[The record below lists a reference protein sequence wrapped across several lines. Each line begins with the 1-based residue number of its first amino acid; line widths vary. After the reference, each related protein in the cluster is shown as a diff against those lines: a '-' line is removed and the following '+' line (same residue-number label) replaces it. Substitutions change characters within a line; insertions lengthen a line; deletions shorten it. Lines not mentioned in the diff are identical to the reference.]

1 LFYERQ
7 EGLPAALYDK
17 RLQLLTTTFGK
28 DIVYGEV
35 VTKDKTYRVLTHPL
49 TYIEL
54 RMLTFVCHPADEDSI
69 LLRAHLVDKGLGERC
84 RYSQR
89 SPVVI
94 DEPVICLCPLQDNIR
109 TVLAMER
116 EETTVKIATL
126 LLEDSDGDVY
136 PCVAELLNTSS
147 LNLSKR
153 VYAPHHYPTYTFIY
167 YKVGTRRGLAVV
179 RTGLKTD
186 VYSGFLEKSL
196 ILGTHAGKGINLS
209 MTLAATDM
217 VTLAEDS
224 PVVPAL

>member
-1 LFYERQ
+1 
-7 EGLPAALYDK
+7 
-17 RLQLLTTTFGK
+17 
-28 DIVYGEV
+28 
-35 VTKDKTYRVLTHPL
+35 
-49 TYIEL
+49 
-54 RMLTFVCHPADEDSI
+54 
-69 LLRAHLVDKGLGERC
+69 
-84 RYSQR
+84 
-89 SPVVI
+89 
-94 DEPVICLCPLQDNIR
+94 
-109 TVLAMER
+109 MER

-136 PCVAELLNTSS
+136 SCVAELLNTSS
-147 LNLSKR
+147 LNLSKG

-186 VYSGFLEKSL
+186 IYGGFPEKSL

-224 PVVPAL
+224 PIVPASGWVRGKYYHGTHHRIRTTLLSSALRQLKAPTHILFVYLLLIHGAKVQNYL

>member
-1 LFYERQ
+1 
-7 EGLPAALYDK
+7 
-17 RLQLLTTTFGK
+17 
-28 DIVYGEV
+28 
-35 VTKDKTYRVLTHPL
+35 
-49 TYIEL
+49 
-54 RMLTFVCHPADEDSI
+54 
-69 LLRAHLVDKGLGERC
+69 
-84 RYSQR
+84 
-89 SPVVI
+89 
-94 DEPVICLCPLQDNIR
+94 
-109 TVLAMER
+109 MER

-186 VYSGFLEKSL
+186 VYGGFPEKSL

-209 MTLAATDM
+209 MTLSTTDM

-224 PVVPAL
+224 PTIPTLGWVRGKDYHGTHHRIRTTLLSSALCQLKAPTHILFVYLLLIHGAKVQNYL